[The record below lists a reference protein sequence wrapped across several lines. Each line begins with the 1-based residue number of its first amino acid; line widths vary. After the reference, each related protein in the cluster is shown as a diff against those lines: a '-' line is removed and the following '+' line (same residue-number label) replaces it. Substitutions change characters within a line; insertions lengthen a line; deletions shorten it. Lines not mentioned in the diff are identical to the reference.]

1 MKRRS
6 IKIIAAV
13 LLLSLIG
20 GYICL
25 MALFERPIRVDL
37 THRLQ
42 FSAAEPE
49 IELPWIYRW
58 FTHYEGQTDGYDS
71 EGYRYTQ
78 YDYTLPDIFESAEMH
93 CIVDW
98 RTESAVAFIG
108 DSRAME
114 VISSEF
120 PSVRWNF
127 GTLKSMIRPAA
138 FQRRSGRFCI
148 TLSLLP
154 IEKP

>member
-1 MKRRS
+1 MKRR
-6 IKIIAAV
+6 ILRIIAAI

-20 GYICL
+20 CYISL

-58 FTHYEGQTDGYDS
+58 FTRYEGQTDGYDS

-78 YDYTLPDIFESAEMH
+78 YDYALPDIFESAEMH
-93 CIVDW
+93 CIVYW
-98 RTESAVAFIG
+98 RTERAVAFIG
-108 DSRAME
+108 DSRAMD
-114 VISSEF
+114 IIASEF
-120 PSVRWNF
+120 PSVRWN
-127 GTLKSMIRPAA
+127 
-138 FQRRSGRFCI
+138 
-148 TLSLLP
+148 
-154 IEKP
+154 

>member
-1 MKRRS
+1 
-6 IKIIAAV
+6 
-13 LLLSLIG
+13 
-20 GYICL
+20 
-25 MALFERPIRVDL
+25 MALFEQPIRVDL

-58 FTHYEGQTDGYDS
+58 FTRCEGQIDGYDS

-108 DSRAME
+108 DSRAMD
-114 VISSEF
+114 IIASEF
-120 PSVRWNF
+120 PSVRWN
-127 GTLKSMIRPAA
+127 
-138 FQRRSGRFCI
+138 
-148 TLSLLP
+148 
-154 IEKP
+154 E

>member
-1 MKRRS
+1 M
-6 IKIIAAV
+6 

-20 GYICL
+20 YISL

-49 IELPWIYRW
+49 IELPWFYRW
-58 FTHYEGQTDGYDS
+58 FTRYEGQTDGYDS

-78 YDYTLPDIFESAEMH
+78 YDYALPDIFESAEMH
-93 CIVDW
+93 CIVYW

-120 PSVRWNF
+120 PSVRWN
-127 GTLKSMIRPAA
+127 
-138 FQRRSGRFCI
+138 
-148 TLSLLP
+148 
-154 IEKP
+154 